1 MTGKNS
7 RRQPAKVVDA
17 EQEVVDPATNA
28 DKDPRKI
35 AQDLTEILHSYVAE
49 GSPFESTVPDR
60 VERMIRKYHKES
72 GNEEDLNIATTTSL
86 ESTKLADGM
95 TRDTA
100 FLNERLNTRQ
110 LSANGPVEW
119 LTREF
124 DPEITAEFIQA
135 KITRDK
141 AWDEKRE
148 NDRKVRSNENL
159 NDEKKNSLLAV
170 NAETVRIKE
179 REAVDQAYARVKDHP
194 QYVTG
199 AARASWTQISI
210 GASVRPWKDLK
221 PIALYALGGLP
232 AAEHLEYHEAGPSNP
247 SVTLRPFEKTEFEP
261 GTTVILRQPK
271 KGRYTLTDLK
281 GKEIVRAEA
290 KLFMTFN
297 KKLEKYQDLK
307 LKIHGYM
314 ADVDPA
320 NTATVEHPILVLE
333 VEPRK

>member
-1 MTGKNS
+1 MILRPKKGRYT
-7 RRQPAKVVDA
+7 
-17 EQEVVDPATNA
+17 
-28 DKDPRKI
+28 
-35 AQDLTEILHSYVAE
+35 LTE
-49 GSPFESTVPDR
+49 R
-60 VERMIRKYHKES
+60 VRK
-72 GNEEDLNIATTTSL
+72 T
-86 ESTKLADGM
+86 
-95 TRDTA
+95 
-100 FLNERLNTRQ
+100 
-110 LSANGPVEW
+110 
-119 LTREF
+119 
-124 DPEITAEFIQA
+124 
-135 KITRDK
+135 
-141 AWDEKRE
+141 
-148 NDRKVRSNENL
+148 
-159 NDEKKNSLLAV
+159 
-170 NAETVRIKE
+170 
-179 REAVDQAYARVKDHP
+179 
-194 QYVTG
+194 TG

-281 GKEIVRAEA
+281 GKEIVRVRAEAKLFMTFNKKTGAARASWTQISIGASVRPWKDLKPIALYALGGLPAAEHLEYHEAGPSNPSVTLRPFEKTEFEPGTTVILRQPKKGRYTLTDLKGKEIVRVRAEA

-333 VEPRK
+333 AEPRK